1 MQTKLMSAKEATD
14 KSNDSLK
21 LKPKERLLN
30 SFDTMETQKLIEILN
45 EIADKIKV
53 AVTRGEF
60 SVHIQMPIA
69 NKTPVPHLEHSL
81 GLVEQAI
88 VLELQDQGYQVS
100 LEYVGKKTDGEPFY
114 VDRTIG
120 DLTIM
125 WR

>member
-69 NKTPVPHLEHSL
+69 NKTPVPHLSYSL
-81 GLVEQAI
+81 GLIEQAV
-88 VLELQDQGYQVS
+88 VLELQDQGYQ
-100 LEYVGKKTDGEPFY
+100 LNLAYVGPKADSESF
-114 VDRTIG
+114 

-125 WR
+125 WHGTEVGSD